1 MASRDLVSGNSE
13 RSSVL
18 VLPWDEKQPWL
29 SRCNRASFAGVADL
43 MGDGAGVADL
53 MGDGAGVCCFVGDG
67 AGVCCFVGD
76 VSGCCKSETACL
88 DDSFTVPSDGS
99 SSWASLRFR
108 FLLGPGCSSSGE
120 GWEDSSFFSVVGWDV
135 VSTLAV
141 EMVGAARF

>member
-76 VSGCCKSETACL
+76 GAGVWVFVGDLPGSETPFLDGDGCPGVACF
-88 DDSFTVPSDGS
+88 DDSFTVPSEGS
-99 SSWASLRFR
+99 SS
-108 FLLGPGCSSSGE
+108 
-120 GWEDSSFFSVVGWDV
+120 
-135 VSTLAV
+135 
-141 EMVGAARF
+141 